1 MVSKQFLLR
10 GFDYKCPTGV
20 ALLVAKQFDSER
32 SLKQGMNRVGRYD
45 SDVYFKG
52 YHPGLGLNNLVDRE

>member
-1 MVSKQFLLR
+1 M
-10 GFDYKCPTGV
+10 

-52 YHPGLGLNNLVDRE
+52 YHPGLGLNNLVDKE